1 MIAALNVY
9 FHNRNIAQRLLCF
22 LLSILIIILCIYVQ
36 YQEAYAFAPALVL
49 AGYAVPEAV
58 TIVGTLL
65 CAAGL
70 TWAGQTAIDAT
81 SDWFYANCTPAI
93 KQGIADMIGTASN
106 GIAQV
111 SDEVWNYARD
121 WVQAHYA
128 VGENTI
134 TTHYYDATLQT
145 TVGSDIYTNY
155 LPANY
160 AVPYTEF
167 PVVLPSTFTVGL
179 DTYEIVVSD
188 YIGTNKRISLK
199 KNGVNHSSAMTI
211 TVNTAVSWGVYLD
224 ATNDYGTTHF
234 RLRVRSAG
242 YNRTAWDDIDTYW
255 PSLGNDTIGMETVPG
270 TAISTPVTGADV
282 LSNPMWDIKKETGER
297 TIGYPTTLDDL
308 VGKTYDDVDNPA
320 GTADPPIAE
329 PDNTF
334 KYPSFKVP
342 ADIIKNKFPFSIPW
356 DLKNAITSLTATPKA
371 PKWTINFDS
380 RYFAG
385 GGQIEIDFAQF
396 EAWAKIVRWGVLI
409 IFNITLIL
417 ITRKIIGA
425 GGGS

>member
-1 MIAALNVY
+1 MITALNIY
-9 FHNRNIAQRLLCF
+9 FQNRNISQRLLCL
-22 LLSILIIILCIYVQ
+22 LLSVLIIMLCTYGQ

-58 TIVGTLL
+58 AIVGTVL

-70 TWAGQTAIDAT
+70 TWAGQAAIDAT
-81 SDWFYANCTPAI
+81 CDWFYANCTPAI

-111 SDEVWNYARD
+111 SDEVWGYARD

-128 VGENTI
+128 IDENTM
-134 TTHYYDATLQT
+134 TNHYYDATLQT
-145 TVGSDIYTNY
+145 TIGSDIYTDY

-167 PVVLPSTFTVGL
+167 PVGLSSTFTVGL
-179 DTYEIVVSD
+179 DTYEIVVGD
-188 YIGTNKRISLK
+188 YIGKNKHVALR
-199 KNGVNHSSAMTI
+199 KNGSAHPSAMI
-211 TVNTAVSWGVYLD
+211 VIVNTAVSWCVYLD
-224 ATNDYGTTHF
+224 AATNYGVTRFT
-234 RLRVRSAG
+234 LRIRGAG
-242 YNRTAWDDIDTYW
+242 YNRTAWEEIDTYW
-255 PSLGNDTIGMETVPG
+255 PSLGSDTMGVEAVPG
-270 TAISTPVTGADV
+270 AAISVPVTGADV
-282 LSNPMWDIKKETGER
+282 LGNPAWDIKKETGER
-297 TIGYPTTLDDL
+297 SIGYPATLDDL
-308 VGKTYDDVDNPA
+308 VGKTYDDVGNPV

-334 KYPSFKVP
+334 RYPDFKVP

-380 RYFAG
+380 EYFVG
-385 GGQIEIDFAQF
+385 GGQVEIDFAQF
-396 EAWAKIVRWGVLI
+396 EPWAKIVRWGVLI
-409 IFNITLIL
+409 LFNITLIL
-417 ITRKIIGA
+417 VTRKIIGA